1 MKLSQKIQELAVFI
15 EFLASTGLAIFFH
28 IVLHSPEVAYSI
40 FGVGILLSLATYLLR
55 EDLEK
60 TRHELVGQYH
70 QAHELTFA
78 LAQISDPEC
87 QLRAQELLAGNKR
100 TIALLQQGFI
110 PLDETEFYL
119 EGAKCSDMALHRIK
133 AVDPITSGWLS
144 RGALVNFYQ
153 SNLRALDR
161 GVAITRIFVM
171 NREEMQDPDVQTV
184 LLTQFGDDIDVKLA
198 FRDELSSTAN
208 NLSGRDT
215 NSSYDFAIYD
225 DQVTTEVFPQTGIYF
240 GRKTVQSNNVEKYLR
255 LYELIEHS
263 AHAVTIE
270 NDQIILVSEKLKPV
284 VSTAPTPARRSADR
298 VADRAICPADSG
310 FRMGSA

>member
-1 MKLSQKIQELAVFI
+1 MKLSKKIQELAVFI

-28 IVLHSPEVAYSI
+28 IVLHNPEVAYSI
-40 FGVGILLSLATYLLR
+40 FGIGILLSLATYLLR

-60 TRHELVGQYH
+60 TRHELTEQYH
-70 QAHELTFA
+70 QAHEITFA

-87 QLRAQELLAGNKR
+87 QARAQELLAGNKR
-100 TIALLQQGFI
+100 TILMLQQGFI

-119 EGAKCSDMALHRIK
+119 EGAKCSDMARLRIK

-171 NREEMQDPDVQTV
+171 SREELGDPEVQKV
-184 LLTQFGDDIDVKLA
+184 LLAHHSDDIEVKIA
-198 FRDELSSTAN
+198 IRDELPATAG

-215 NSSYDFAIYD
+215 NSSYNFAIYD
-225 DQVTTEVFPQTGIYF
+225 DQVATEVFPQAGTYF
-240 GRKTVQSNNVEKYLR
+240 GRKTGQPVNVER
-255 LYELIEHS
+255 FQRIYELIEHS
-263 AHAVTIE
+263 AHAVAME
-270 NDQIILVSEKLKPV
+270 DDQILLASDTLKL
-284 VSTAPTPARRSADR
+284 AA
-298 VADRAICPADSG
+298 
-310 FRMGSA
+310 

>member
-1 MKLSQKIQELAVFI
+1 MRKEITIVNLNKKIQEMAVFI
-15 EFLASTGLAIFFH
+15 EFMASTGLAIFFH
-28 IVLHSPEVAYSI
+28 IVLHDPEVAYII
-40 FGVGILLSLATYLLR
+40 FGIGILLSLATYLLR

-60 TRHELVGQYH
+60 TRQELLDQYH

-87 QLRAQELLAGNKR
+87 QVRAQELLAGNKR
-100 TIALLQQGFI
+100 TISMLQQGFI

-119 EGAKCSDMALHRIK
+119 EGAKCTDMAQKRIK

-144 RGALVNFYQ
+144 RGVLVNFYQ

-171 NREEMQDPDVQTV
+171 NREELGDPEVQKV
-184 LLTQFGDDIDVKLA
+184 LMTQHGDDVEVRIA
-198 FRDELSSTAN
+198 FRDELPTTAN

-225 DQVTTEVFPQTGIYF
+225 DHTTTEVFPHTGIYF
-240 GRKTVQSNNVEKYLR
+240 GRKTGQPVNVERYQR

-263 AHAVTIE
+263 AHAVVLE
-270 NDQIILVSEKLKPV
+270 DEQILLATDTLKI
-284 VSTAPTPARRSADR
+284 AA
-298 VADRAICPADSG
+298 
-310 FRMGSA
+310 